1 MSKAV
6 RIPLTYAEF
15 AHDLGAH
22 SRLTREVSLVWHRQY
37 TKADTAT
44 KQAMRE
50 EFLTHFISGYVKCT
64 EKQAMRILI
73 KGAPERTVEQK
84 QAYEAASQKFLY
96 HISRTGAKSK
106 PAAQTGQ
113 TSHRIPAHLRSVA
126 MDFLGEFEGKNL
138 EEQIKQAVAL
148 LNALK

>member
-1 MSKAV
+1 MSK
-6 RIPLTYAEF
+6 PTLTLSQF

-22 SRLTREVSLVWHRQY
+22 QRITQDVSLVWHRQY

-44 KQAMRE
+44 RQAMRG
-50 EFLTHFISGYVKCT
+50 EFLTHFIRGYMACT

-73 KGAPERTVEQK
+73 TSAPERTAEQK
-84 QAYEAASQKFLY
+84 KAYESASQKFLY

-106 PAAQTGQ
+106 PAAQTEQ